1 MAANLPAACGRT
13 GLVATDSML
22 DDLLDTA
29 LVAAASAAAILQER
43 FGQVRADVQT
53 KSSSTDMVSEV
64 DREAEARIT
73 AILSERRPDDGL
85 LGEEGAFHAGTTGV
99 RWLVDPLDG
108 TTNYLFGVPSYSV
121 SIGAEL
127 DGIGVVGVVVDPSRA
142 ETWSAAKGRG
152 AHLNGHPIGLSGES
166 PSLAQALIATGFS
179 YLPDRRAWQA
189 LRLAGVLPLVRD
201 IRRFGSA
208 ALDLCWVA
216 GGRVNG
222 YYEWGLQPWDLAA
235 GAVIA
240 TEAGA
245 TVDALPDD
253 TVLCAPLGLLG
264 PLRELLESSP
274 GHEAT
279 EAQPKNTSAT

>member
-1 MAANLPAACGRT
+1 
-13 GLVATDSML
+13 VATDP
-22 DDLLDTA
+22 LLDELLDVA
-29 LVAAASAAAILQER
+29 LVAARSAAAILQDR
-43 FGQVRADVQT
+43 FGQVRADVRT
-53 KSSSTDMVSEV
+53 KSSPTDMVSEV

-73 AILSERRPDDGL
+73 SILAERRPDDGVV
-85 LGEEGAFHAGTTGV
+85 GEEGAFHAGTTGV

-108 TTNYLFGVPSYSV
+108 TTNYLFGVPSYCV

-127 DGIGVVGVVVDPSRA
+127 DGTGVVGVVVDPSRT
-142 ETWSAAKGRG
+142 ETWSAARGRG
-152 AHLNGHPIGLSGES
+152 AHLNGQAIGLDAET
-166 PSLAQALIATGFS
+166 PPLDQALIATGFS

-189 LRLAGVLPLVRD
+189 RRLMGVLPLVRD

-240 TEAGA
+240 AEAGA
-245 TVDALPDD
+245 VVDSLPDD
-253 TVLCAPLGLLG
+253 TVVCAPPGLLG
-264 PLRELLESSP
+264 PLVDLLEAAAGP
-274 GHEAT
+274 EGAV
-279 EAQPKNTSAT
+279 A

>member
-1 MAANLPAACGRT
+1 
-13 GLVATDSML
+13 VATDLLL

-29 LVAAASAAAILQER
+29 LVAAASAAAILQDR
-43 FGQVRADVQT
+43 FGQVRADVRT
-53 KSSSTDMVSEV
+53 KSSATDMVSEV

-73 AILSERRPDDGL
+73 GILTERRPGDGL
-85 LGEEGAFHAGTTGV
+85 LGEEGAFQAGTTGV

-152 AHLNGHPIGLSGES
+152 AHLNGKAIGLSGES

-189 LRLAGVLPLVRD
+189 RRLAGVLPFVRD

-245 TVDALPDD
+245 TVDSLPDD
-253 TVLCAPLGLLG
+253 TVVCAPPGLLG
-264 PLRELLESSP
+264 PLWALLESASGP
-274 GHEAT
+274 EAT

>member
-1 MAANLPAACGRT
+1 
-13 GLVATDSML
+13 VATDP
-22 DDLLDTA
+22 LLDALLDVA
-29 LVAAASAAAILQER
+29 LVAAHRAAEILQDR

-73 AILSERRPDDGL
+73 AILAERRPDDGL
-85 LGEEGAFHAGTTGV
+85 LGEEGAFKAGTTGV

-108 TTNYLFGVPSYSV
+108 TTNYLFGVPSYAV

-127 DGIGVVGVVVDPSRA
+127 DGVGVVGVVVDPSRA
-142 ETWSAAKGRG
+142 ETWSAARGRG
-152 AHLNGHPIGLSGES
+152 AHLNGRPIRISEATPPLPE
-166 PSLAQALIATGFS
+166 ALIGTGFS
-179 YLPDRRAWQA
+179 YLPQRRAWQA
-189 LRLAGVLPLVRD
+189 RRLAGVLPFVRD

-208 ALDLCWVA
+208 ALDLSWVA
-216 GGRVNG
+216 GGRFNG

-245 TVDALPDD
+245 EVGSLPDD
-253 TVLCAPLGLLG
+253 TVVCAPPGLLG
-264 PLRELLESSP
+264 PLRDLLLSAP
-274 GHEAT
+274 GSQDDPT
-279 EAQPKNTSAT
+279 

>member
-1 MAANLPAACGRT
+1 VP
-13 GLVATDSML
+13 TDP
-22 DDLLDTA
+22 LLDELLDVA
-29 LVAAASAAAILQER
+29 LVAARGAAAVLQDH
-43 FGQVRADVQT
+43 FGQVRADVRT
-53 KSSSTDMVSEV
+53 KSSPTDMVSEV

-73 AILSERRPDDGL
+73 AILAERRPDDGL
-85 LGEEGAFHAGTTGV
+85 LGEEGAFNAGTTGV

-108 TTNYLFGVPSYSV
+108 TTNYLFGVPSYCV
-121 SIGAEL
+121 SIAAEL
-127 DGIGVVGVVVDPSRA
+127 DGAGVVGVVVDPSRA
-142 ETWSAAKGRG
+142 ETWSAAKGDG
-152 AHLNGHPIGLSGES
+152 AFLNGRPIGLDSES
-166 PSLAQALIATGFS
+166 PPLDQALIATGFS

-189 LRLAGVLPLVRD
+189 RRLTGVLPLVRD

-245 TVDALPDD
+245 VVDTLPDD
-253 TVLCAPLGLLG
+253 TVLCAPPGLLG
-264 PLRELLESSP
+264 ALRALLEAAA
-274 GHEAT
+274 GRQGAV
-279 EAQPKNTSAT
+279 A